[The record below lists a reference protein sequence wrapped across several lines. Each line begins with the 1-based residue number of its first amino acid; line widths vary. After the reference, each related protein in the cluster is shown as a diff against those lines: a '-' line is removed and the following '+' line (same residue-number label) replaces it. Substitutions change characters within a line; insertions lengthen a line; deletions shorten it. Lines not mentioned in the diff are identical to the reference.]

1 MIETSADQPAPRGPV
16 RILDAIG
23 PFLAESERHRIN
35 WSKID
40 FSLLERDGRLCPER
54 LARVNARFETY
65 CMRIAAD
72 GATGIA
78 LDDLAHLYLYPGY
91 PVPLLRKLETCR
103 EAYRHW
109 FAVAKRAGLEVYLNT
124 DILFYTR
131 DTLKSVGT
139 RTEAVNEFLREAC
152 ETVLDGF
159 PEIQGVFFRL
169 GECDG
174 HDVQGDFLSRLVL
187 RTPAQ
192 TNACLKELLPVFEAR
207 GRQCILRTWT
217 VGAYPVGD
225 LIWNPRTLKRV
236 LRGLEQ
242 SPALMLSMK
251 FGESDFFRHLELNPM
266 FFQTEVPKL
275 VELQTRREYEGAGEF
290 PCFVGYDYE
299 KYLRELEEA
308 PGLCGAHVW
317 CQTGGWT
324 CFRRLT
330 YLEPA
335 GIWNEINTY
344 MTLRMLSERVCV
356 EEAVADFVRER
367 MPGTPVPELL
377 ELLRLSEEVIRELMY
392 LDDFAR
398 QPIYFRRSRLPPQLM
413 VYWDH
418 VFINHGLRKVL
429 RCFVK
434 DADAKVRQSQAA
446 LRKIDRMRELAVIC
460 GLPADDLDFMRDTF
474 GMLAAA
480 RAYCL
485 LPFDPHRLEGLQEL
499 KRKYK
504 QRWTHRYRYA
514 VKLDF
519 HPRRLPR
526 SRVALLLRVFFR
538 TERDYRRVDK
548 IVTVWLLGKLYPLLR
563 LGGRRFFTGFA
574 GKQAMGIGSVFR

>member
-1 MIETSADQPAPRGPV
+1 MM

-23 PFLAESERHRIN
+23 PFLAGSDRHRVN

-40 FSLLERDGRLCPER
+40 FTLLEEGGQLSPER
-54 LARVNARFETY
+54 VAEVSERFERY
-65 CMRIAAD
+65 CARIAAD

-78 LDDLAHLYLYPGY
+78 MDDLAHLFLYPGY
-91 PVPLLRKLETCR
+91 SVELLRKLEAYR

-109 FAVAKRAGLEVYLNT
+109 FSIAEAAGLEIYLNT

-139 RTEAVNEFLREAC
+139 RLENVLAFLKEAC
-152 ETVLDGF
+152 ESVLDDF
-159 PEIQGVFFRL
+159 PQVRGVFFRL

-187 RTPAQ
+187 KTAAQ
-192 TNACLKELLPVFEAR
+192 TNRCLRELLPVFESR
-207 GRQCILRTWT
+207 NRTFLLRTWT

-225 LIWNPRTLKRV
+225 LIWNPRTLRRV
-236 LRGLEQ
+236 LKGVED

-266 FFQTEVPKL
+266 FFQTPVPKL
-275 VELQTRREYEGAGEF
+275 VELQTKREYEGAGEF

-308 PGLCGAHVW
+308 PHFRGAHIW

-324 CFRRLT
+324 CFRRLS
-330 YLEPA
+330 YLEPE
-335 GIWNEINTY
+335 GIWNEINTFV
-344 MTLRMLSERVCV
+344 TLRMLSGPVRV
-356 EEAVADFVRER
+356 EEAVAEYVRER
-367 MPGTPVPELL
+367 RPGTPVPEFL

-398 QPIYFRRSRLPPQLM
+398 QPVYFRRSRLPPQLM

-434 DADAKVRQSQAA
+434 DPDAKVRQAQAA
-446 LRKIDRMRELAVIC
+446 LRKIDRMRELAALC
-460 GLPADDLDFMRDTF
+460 DLPVDDVDFMRDSF
-474 GMLAAA
+474 GILAAA

-485 LPFDPHRLEGLQEL
+485 LPYDPHRLEGLKEL

-504 QRWTHRYRYA
+504 QRWRHRYRYA
-514 VKLDF
+514 VKLNFD
-519 HPRRLPR
+519 RKRLPR

-548 IVTVWLLGKLYPLLR
+548 IVTVWLLGKLYLLLR